1 MIKPDRDI
9 KNTERQEKNIIMVGI
24 IVGKTRKQ
32 NALNI
37 YKRKEKK

>member
-1 MIKPDRDI
+1 MDI
-9 KNTERQEKNIIMVGI
+9 KNTERQERNIIMVGI

-37 YKRKEKK
+37 YKRKEI